1 MTSWKPT
8 PSSGPTRWGSPRPWT
23 SRNTRSTPLINMK
36 MNRDRLGPTVCQ
48 MATLNTPP
56 RAVRDCEQPG
66 TCAPRVAPSCLFCES
81 PPGSPPSYAVGEM
94 HPIHCDWRAPLFR
107 THWSPIYHAS
117 ALLMSADNSPL
128 AIAASFSTFDH
139 GCTGTG
145 LVSDDEEGRCGF
157 APAFF
162 VVW

>member
-1 MTSWKPT
+1 
-8 PSSGPTRWGSPRPWT
+8 
-23 SRNTRSTPLINMK
+23 MK

-48 MATLNTPP
+48 MAALNTPQ
-56 RAVRDCEQPG
+56 RAIRDSEQLSA
-66 TCAPRVAPSCLFCES
+66 CAPRVRH
-81 PPGSPPSYAVGEM
+81 PPVHREPAGSPPSYAVGEM
-94 HPIHCDWRAPLFR
+94 HPIHCDWPAPLFR

-157 APAFF
+157 APAFLLSGDKHLSRVYSVRWSPF
-162 VVW
+162 ISAGRATGKPPGS

>member
-1 MTSWKPT
+1 MTLLEAYANF
-8 PSSGPTRWGSPRPWT
+8 GPDTMANAEGLDIEEHEVDS
-23 SRNTRSTPLINMK
+23 LINMK
-36 MNRDRLGPTVCQ
+36 MKRDRLGPTVCQ
-48 MATLNTPP
+48 MATLNTPR
-56 RAVRDCEQPG
+56 RAIRDCEQPA
-66 TCAPRVAPSCLFCES
+66 TSRVAPSCLFCES
-81 PPGSPPSYAVGEM
+81 PP
-94 HPIHCDWRAPLFR
+94 
-107 THWSPIYHAS
+107 

>member
-1 MTSWKPT
+1 MTIRKPT
-8 PSSGPTRWGSPRPWT
+8 PSSGPTRCRLPRPWT
-23 SRNTRSTPLINMK
+23 LRNTR
-36 MNRDRLGPTVCQ
+36 RLPYQHEDESRSIRPDGMPDGG
-48 MATLNTPP
+48 LNTPQ
-56 RAVRDCEQPG
+56 RAIRDCEQLSAS
-66 TCAPRVAPSCLFCES
+66 APRVRH
-81 PPGSPPSYAVGEM
+81 PPVHREPAGSPPSYAVGEM
-94 HPIHCDWRAPLFR
+94 HPIHCDWPAPLFR